1 MLTEA
6 FAHGTP
12 ATHWPHT
19 CDMAFPISL
28 TDMSLFVAVYEER
41 SITAAA
47 EREHVTQSGVS
58 QHIRKLEAS
67 LGVALFLRETG
78 GMLPTPA
85 GETYYRACVDLLRH
99 YETATRDVQRY
110 QGDLHGEVSIGLMA
124 TITRSALAPA
134 LTQFTDQHPNV
145 RVRVIEAP
153 SRLLAE
159 QVHAGEIDFAI
170 VPALLERAGLRRT
183 FFLRTPEVL
192 VSRAGAQ
199 PGHLQPAGLGQID
212 SLKLILPS
220 GRNIRR
226 QAFERYFVDAGV
238 RPARELELDVIFT
251 ALDMVRKTD
260 WRTLLPAVMMVEEI
274 EHGSLTINT
283 LDNPSLWFDFSCI
296 EPLRKPLSPG
306 AHAFLEC
313 LRAQAN
319 RLNAAA
325 IDRLRLRTV

>member
-1 MLTEA
+1 MRAYAPLST
-6 FAHGTP
+6 
-12 ATHWPHT
+12 
-19 CDMAFPISL
+19 MSFPISL

-67 LGVALFLRETG
+67 LGVSLFLRETG

-85 GETYYRACVDLLRH
+85 GETYYRACVDLLRQ
-99 YETATRDVQRY
+99 YETATRDARRY
-110 QGDLHGEVSIGLMA
+110 SGQLQGDVSIGLMA
-124 TITRSALAPA
+124 TITRCALAPA
-134 LTQFTDQHPNV
+134 LTEFTDQHPNV

-159 QVHAGEIDFAI
+159 QVQAGEIDFAI
-170 VPALLERAGLRRT
+170 VPALLDRAGLRRS

-192 VSRAGAQ
+192 VSRAGAA
-199 PGHLQPAGLGQID
+199 PGHLQPVHLDRLDALR
-212 SLKLILPS
+212 LILPS

-226 QAFERYFVDAGV
+226 QALEHYFVETGV

-251 ALDMVRKTD
+251 ALDMVRKTE
-260 WRTLLPAVMMVEEI
+260 WRTMLPAVMMVEEI
-274 EHGSLTINT
+274 AHGGLTVNT
-283 LDNPSLWFDFSCI
+283 LASPGLWFDFSCI
-296 EPLRKPLSPG
+296 EPLRKPLSPP

-313 LRAQAN
+313 LRTHAN
-319 RLNAAA
+319 RLNTAA
-325 IDRLRLRTV
+325 IDRLRPGSV